1 MCRHPTTVS
10 ERSQGVNTAEK
21 LPVAHEC
28 SCGKFFNSP
37 EGVAACQQNKHG
49 SGKDAWNDRHKFRN
63 TVEVE
68 YEIQCAECGEKLR
81 FRMIEVSGTWTMID
95 VLPHVCAVD
104 EGEV

>member
-1 MCRHPTTVS
+1 M
-10 ERSQGVNTAEK
+10 NTAEK
-21 LPVAHEC
+21 LEGLCEC
-28 SCGKFFNSP
+28 SCGKFYSSL
-37 EGVAACQQNKHG
+37 EGVAACKANHHG

-68 YEIQCAECGEKLR
+68 YDIQCAECGEKLR
-81 FRMIEVSGTWTMID
+81 FRMIEVSGTRAMID